1 MTGLEYSF
9 LLFLSPLLVA
19 GLVPLIALRTYPRD
33 REPPPERP
41 SGLSRVRTGTTERPV
56 AAPPLSWSPSTD

>member
-19 GLVPLIALRTYPRD
+19 GLVPLPAAD
-33 REPPPERP
+33 
-41 SGLSRVRTGTTERPV
+41 LSP
-56 AAPPLSWSPSTD
+56 